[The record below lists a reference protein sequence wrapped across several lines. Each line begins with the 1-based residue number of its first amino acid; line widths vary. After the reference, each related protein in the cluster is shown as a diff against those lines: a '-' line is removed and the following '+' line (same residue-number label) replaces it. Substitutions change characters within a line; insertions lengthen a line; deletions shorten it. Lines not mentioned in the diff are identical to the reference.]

1 MKIKKY
7 NIRPEWFGAYGLD
20 KEKNFMQAPTCECG
34 CGGKG
39 VLLINDRKEL
49 FGFIYNVLMEMNAT
63 TVRFSLTLL
72 TIPCLPH

>member
-1 MKIKKY
+1 MKIKKF

-39 VLLINDRKEL
+39 VLLKRIEQKST
-49 FGFIYNVLMEMNAT
+49 M
-63 TVRFSLTLL
+63 SLA
-72 TIPCLPH
+72 